1 MFFYLWVI
9 IELLQYY
16 FYDSTNQCENKITKL
31 LVPIQSIMHML
42 LSLLRSQQI
51 QNTEQTE
58 NTKNRGRQ
66 NSSFPKEQIKNILT
80 CINLFEQ
87 NNDQK
92 RIGDTN
98 VGVRWYCSK
107 SGLCCFK
114 KLGFNNTLIRNIV
127 TMIKQIFDGMLVLY
141 LAGQKQ
147 SRLGSFYCQLYAQWP
162 FKENVQPTIFSV
174 IS

>member
-1 MFFYLWVI
+1 
-9 IELLQYY
+9 
-16 FYDSTNQCENKITKL
+16 
-31 LVPIQSIMHML
+31 MHML

-98 VGVRWYCSK
+98 VGVR
-107 SGLCCFK
+107 
-114 KLGFNNTLIRNIV
+114 
-127 TMIKQIFDGMLVLY
+127 
-141 LAGQKQ
+141 
-147 SRLGSFYCQLYAQWP
+147 
-162 FKENVQPTIFSV
+162 
-174 IS
+174 